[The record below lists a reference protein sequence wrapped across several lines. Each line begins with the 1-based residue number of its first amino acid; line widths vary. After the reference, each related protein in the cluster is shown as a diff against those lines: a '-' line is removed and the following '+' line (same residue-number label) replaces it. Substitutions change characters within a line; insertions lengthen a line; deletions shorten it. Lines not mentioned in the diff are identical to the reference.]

1 VDRQNTISEMPDD
14 IKELIDDYMKEYKA
28 RLDIYE
34 SCLLEN

>member
-1 VDRQNTISEMPDD
+1 MDRQNTASEMPDD
-14 IKELIDDYMKEYKA
+14 IKELIDDYMKEFKG

>member
-1 VDRQNTISEMPDD
+1 VDKQNTISEVPND
-14 IKELIDDYMKEYKA
+14 IKELIDDYMKEFKV

>member
-1 VDRQNTISEMPDD
+1 MDKQNTISEVPND
-14 IKELIDDYMKEYKA
+14 IKELIDDYMKEFKV